1 MVLKRGEIEKY
12 YKNPFRKEE
21 EPEQKWRYENE

>member
-12 YKNPFRKEE
+12 YKNSFRKEE
-21 EPEQKWRYENE
+21 ESEQKWRYENE